1 MPTRNIN
8 LTDHLDGFVEKRV
21 ASGAYQNASEVV
33 REGLRLLEQRDEENA
48 LRLRRLQEAADAGFA
63 DIEQGRY
70 RDVSP
75 EDLEDYVA
83 EIGRR
88 ASASLRRTG

>member
-8 LTDHLDGFVEKRV
+8 LTDHLDEFVEGRV

-33 REGLRLLEQRDEENA
+33 REGLRLLEQRDRENA
-48 LRLRRLQEAADAGFA
+48 LRLRRLREAAEIGFA
-63 DIEQGRY
+63 DIEAGRY
-70 RDVSP
+70 RDVFP
-75 EDLEDYVA
+75 NELEDVIA

-88 ASASLRRTG
+88 ASATLRNVG

>member
-8 LTDHLDGFVEKRV
+8 LTDHLDDFVEERV

-33 REGLRLLEQRDEENA
+33 REGLRLLEQRDQENT
-48 LRLRRLQEAADAGFA
+48 LRLRRLREAAEVGFA
-63 DIEQGRY
+63 DIDAGRY

-75 EDLEDYVA
+75 DELEDFVA
-83 EIGRR
+83 EVGRR
-88 ASASLRRTG
+88 ASATLRSAG

>member
-8 LTDHLDGFVEKRV
+8 LTDHLDRFVDQRV
-21 ASGAYQNASEVV
+21 ESGVYQNASEVV
-33 REGLRLLEQRDEENA
+33 REGLRLLEQRDQENA
-48 LRLRRLQEAADAGFA
+48 LRLECLRAAARIGFA
-63 DIEQGRY
+63 DIEEGRY

-75 EDLEDYVA
+75 DDLESYVA

-88 ASASLRRTG
+88 ASASVRRAG